1 MTTYRQTSMNLTP
14 ATEAQLDYLKA
25 KGFGGTTDVVR
36 IAIDRMATQEGMN
49 TMYTKY
55 TMIEGRRDE
64 PVTITE
70 VWTDGSDPSHD
81 GSFAASAWGREDATG
96 IPADA
101 EPFGWGAWR
110 RTTTYYPE

>member
-25 KGFGGTTDVVR
+25 KGFGGTTDIFR
-36 IAIDRMATQEGMN
+36 IAIDRMATQEGHAM
-49 TMYTKY
+49 TYTKY
-55 TMIEGRRDE
+55 TMIEGSRDE
-64 PVTITE
+64 PITITE

-81 GSFAASAWGREDATG
+81 GSFAASAWGREDATS

-101 EPFGWGAWR
+101 IPFGKGAWR
-110 RTTTYYPE
+110 RTVTYYPE